1 MTDEIVYDEGDLD
14 TTPSDDADT
23 GVDSD
28 NATDSFGK
36 NPTDKIEKLKKD
48 LAEALAQKQEYLDGW
63 QRSKADYINLKKRSE
78 EERAGIRDYATEDF
92 ALAVIPVID
101 SFEMAFKNEKALEAV
116 PKVWTEGVKFIYNQ
130 LVTTLSDYGVKAIN
144 PLGEMFDVNKHTAQ
158 EMVKVEAEADNGKIV
173 EVIQKGYE
181 FKTKIIRHAV
191 VKVGEMVQN

>member
-28 NATDSFGK
+28 TTTDSFGK

-158 EMVKVEAEADNGKIV
+158 EMTKVDSEADNGKIV
-173 EVIQKGYE
+173 EVIQKGFE
-181 FKTKIIRHAV
+181 FITKSIRHAV
-191 VKVGEMVQN
+191 VKVGEFTK

>member
-1 MTDEIVYDEGDLD
+1 MTDEIVYDERDLD

-23 GVDSD
+23 GADSD
-28 NATDSFGK
+28 TTTDSFGK

-158 EMVKVEAEADNGKIV
+158 EMVKVEAEADNGKII

-191 VKVGEMVQN
+191 VKVGEI

>member
-28 NATDSFGK
+28 TTTDSFGK

-158 EMVKVEAEADNGKIV
+158 EMTKVDSEADNGKIV

-191 VKVGEMVQN
+191 VKVGEFTK